1 MGSLPSQLK
10 TSSLRVVN
18 KLPED
23 GGDTQNSTN
32 GTGPAETQPPSLERE
47 VTTPKLLVS
56 IVDRSTV
63 IISEA
68 RSVCTQTDELDT
80 GKVDGNEKNEVPV
93 VDEVCNDHV
102 SIPGESN
109 ASDYKNTAVVE
120 SRETSG
126 VENKRNNEDEMQ
138 INETEGTNGD
148 REKACSSRTSETSDV
163 GGNVQLTFNSE
174 VDTTPVE
181 ETEHKRKVVWEESEA
196 TIDVDNYSITTHE
209 QIDTEKC
216 YSQEQ
221 NQSQHEVK
229 QVLAFGLSPPTE
241 VPFEEIALNRYGKYK
256 VRLQSD
262 QERCVLSAAVFLET
276 GDAIVVDRSNQKVKY
291 VDSKFQFISSHELPA
306 QPWAVCARGTDVY
319 VSMGHT
325 QIQHLTVQDMIIEP
339 AETFEIKGRCLGVC
353 VYGEH
358 LAVGLQAG
366 EICLLNFKG
375 EAEETIKLPQTDTGS
390 PCNPWHLFASKQDNI
405 LVTDSDVGAVY
416 CVNKNSEVIFAFRG
430 LSSPRAT
437 AVDYHGNIL
446 VVGRD
451 MTSAVGPD
459 VTSGAVVVVLHRDA
473 ELLNMLHI
481 DADTKV
487 RSRVLLT
494 WDDLEFVPYCS
505 SCRRDSVVILGGIQ
519 ESLKIMILGLP
530 EPEEESDTETS

>member
-18 KLPED
+18 KLSED
-23 GGDTQNSTN
+23 GADTQNHTN
-32 GTGPAETQPPSLERE
+32 STGPAETQAPSLERE
-47 VTTPKLLVS
+47 VTSPKILVS

-68 RSVCTQTDELDT
+68 RSISTQTDELDT
-80 GKVDGNEKNEVPV
+80 GQADDNEKNEVSIV
-93 VDEVCNDHV
+93 GEVCNDHV
-102 SIPGESN
+102 RIPGESD
-109 ASDYKNTAVVE
+109 ASDYKNTTVVD
-120 SRETSG
+120 SRETSH
-126 VENKRNNEDEMQ
+126 VENKRNNEDEMP
-138 INETEGTNGD
+138 INEAKGTNAD
-148 REKACSSRTSETSDV
+148 RESVCSSPTAEPGDV
-163 GGNVQLTFNSE
+163 GGNVELTFNSE
-174 VDTTPVE
+174 VETTFVE
-181 ETEHKRKVVWEESEA
+181 ETERERKVVWEESEA
-196 TIDVDNYSITTHE
+196 TVDVDNNSITEHE
-209 QIDTEKC
+209 QTDTENC

-221 NQSQHEVK
+221 NDSQHQVK
-229 QVLAFGLSPPTE
+229 QVLAFGSSPPTE
-241 VPFEEIALNRYGKYK
+241 VPFEEIALNRYGRYK

-339 AETFEIKGRCLGVC
+339 AEIFEIKGRCLGVC

-358 LAVGLQAG
+358 LAVGLQVG

-390 PCNPWHLFASKQDNI
+390 PCNPWHLFVTKQDNI

-416 CVNKNSEVIFAFRG
+416 CVNKNSETIFVFRG

-437 AVDYHGNIL
+437 AVDYQGNIL

-473 ELLNMLHI
+473 ELLNMLRI

-494 WDDLEFVPYCS
+494 WEDLEFVPYCS
-505 SCRRDSVVILGGIQ
+505 SCRRDNVVILGGIQ

-530 EPEEESDTETS
+530 EPDEESDTETS